1 MQEKIRSLVKS
12 RRFWIAVSG
21 IVVVISQELGLTTL
35 SADQIQNICMM
46 LGSLVLGE
54 SIRSSESAAVK

>member
-1 MQEKIRSLVKS
+1 MQDKIKSLIKS

-21 IVVVISQELGLTTL
+21 VVVAVSQDLGITTL
-35 SADQIQNICMM
+35 TPEQIQNICIM

-54 SIRSSESAAVK
+54 SIRSSEGASK

>member
-1 MQEKIRSLVKS
+1 MQAKIQSLLKS
-12 RRFWIAVSG
+12 RRFWLALSGIIVAVSQDLG
-21 IVVVISQELGLTTL
+21 ITTL

-54 SIRSSESAAVK
+54 SIRSSEGVPK